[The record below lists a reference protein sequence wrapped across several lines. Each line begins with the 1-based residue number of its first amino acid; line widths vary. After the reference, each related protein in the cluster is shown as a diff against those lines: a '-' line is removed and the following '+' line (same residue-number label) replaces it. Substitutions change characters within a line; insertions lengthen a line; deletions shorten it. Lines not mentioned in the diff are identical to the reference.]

1 MTPMLVCSKMRFDC
15 LEINLV
21 HIYFVI
27 YIEPFLFF
35 LFLTYLMASSLRFEF
50 YCVELNP
57 VDLLCQMFYECKFD

>member
-1 MTPMLVCSKMRFDC
+1 MRFDS

-35 LFLTYLMASSLRFEF
+35 LFLTYLMASSLHFEF

-57 VDLLCQMFYECKFD
+57 VDLHS